1 VSLLSKA
8 EGLLAALPL
17 PDGVRQRI
25 EKMLKS
31 DSSFLG
37 NAGLAFVIRMGGAG
51 IGFALQ
57 VLLAR
62 LLPLDDYG
70 LYVTFWTWLILAGQI
85 AALGFNDSVIRFL
98 PRYLERSRIHDARG
112 YLKTGFF
119 FVVLGSAAI
128 AALGLAIVWALPAI
142 YPQGDPRWVLLILF
156 FIGIPFLAVE
166 LYLDG
171 IARSVGLFVLSAAP
185 AFIVRPIL
193 LAATIAGLALLGFE
207 IRATLALAVAI
218 AITGAVTI
226 AQAFVL
232 RASIRRQLAG
242 TAQTVATPRKKR
254 RLWLAATLP
263 LTLVYGVEEIYLVSD
278 ILLLGLLG
286 DPGQVGIYFTAV
298 RLMALAGYVY
308 YAFML
313 ISSREFSLAR
323 ARRNSSEL
331 QASVMKATRWTF
343 WLSLPT
349 VGGVVALGYPLLA
362 IFGPDYTAG
371 YGVLAVLA
379 IGLLAR
385 ASVGQAGDLLVVL
398 GYQKT
403 TLAVAVGSLL
413 LNVVVTLALLPFLG
427 IMAAAIGTVASQAGR
442 AAALA
447 ILAKRHAGV
456 STFVLSGY
464 RLPKMSGAARPS

>member
-1 VSLLSKA
+1 ML
-8 EGLLAALPL
+8 EGEG
-17 PDGVRQRI
+17 D
-25 EKMLKS
+25 
-31 DSSFLG
+31 FLG
-37 NAGLAFVIRMGGAG
+37 NAGIAFAIRMSGAG

-98 PRYLERSRIHDARG
+98 PRYLERSRLDDAHG
-112 YLKTGFF
+112 YLTTGFF
-119 FVVLGSAAI
+119 FVVFGSAAI
-128 AALGLAIVWALPAI
+128 ATIGLALIWALPSI
-142 YPQGDPRWVLLILF
+142 YPDGDPRWMLLTLF
-156 FIGIPFLAVE
+156 FIGIPFMAVE

-185 AFIVRPIL
+185 AFIVRPVL
-193 LAATIAGLALLGFE
+193 LASSVALLALLGFE
-207 IRATLALAVAI
+207 VEAALALAAAI
-218 AITGAVTI
+218 AVTGAVTI
-226 AQAFVL
+226 GQAIML
-232 RASIRRQLAG
+232 RARIRRQFTG
-242 TAQTVATPRKKR
+242 TQTRPTAPQKKR

-323 ARRNSSEL
+323 ARRDPQEL
-331 QASVMKATRWTF
+331 QASVTKATRWTF
-343 WLSLPT
+343 WLTVPT
-349 VGGVVALGYPLLA
+349 VCGLVALGYPLLS
-362 IFGPDYTAG
+362 IFGPAYTAG

-379 IGLLAR
+379 LGLLAR

-403 TLAVAVGSLL
+403 TLVVAVGSLL
-413 LNVVVTLALLPFLG
+413 LNAIVTLALLPSLG

-447 ILAKRHAGV
+447 YLAQRHAGV
-456 STFVLSGY
+456 ATFVLAA
-464 RLPKMSGAARPS
+464 RRTPKLPGTARPS